1 MQTSFMMRR
10 LLAGLALSA
19 LLTAPVKDAAGQ
31 SAVVRTVR
39 VEVGD
44 SSGRPVGDARI
55 TVRETAAIV
64 RSDSNGVA
72 LLRDLPRSP
81 LHLSVKRLGFDSVEV
96 DLSASSEKLR
106 LTLQVHAEPI
116 AGLERREPA
125 SVPGGFAE
133 RRAHRSGIF
142 ITPQQIARS
151 HASAPSDLLQRLSFV
166 SLVAVGSGHGV
177 RFAPDAPM
185 GSAARYSYG
194 RPTEPCIPMILL
206 DGKPAPALEL
216 DDLHM
221 DEILAIEV
229 YRSQATI
236 PPPFIA
242 GGTAE
247 CGAIVVW
254 MTRTK

>member
-1 MQTSFMMRR
+1 LR
-10 LLAGLALSA
+10 LVAGLAVGA
-19 LLTAPVKDAAGQ
+19 LLTAPLKVATGQ
-31 SAVVRTVR
+31 SAAARTVR
-39 VEVGD
+39 IEVAD
-44 SSGRPVGDARI
+44 SSGRPIGDARI
-55 TVRETAAIV
+55 SMRETAATA

-96 DLSASSEKLR
+96 EVSASSEKVR

-133 RRAHRSGIF
+133 RRAHRGGVF

-151 HASAPSDLLQRLSFV
+151 HASVPSDLLQRLSFV
-166 SLVAVGSGHGV
+166 SLVAVASGHGV

-185 GSAARYSYG
+185 GSASQYSYG
-194 RPTEPCIPMILL
+194 RPTEPCMPMILL
-206 DGKPAPALEL
+206 DGKPAPNVEM

-221 DEILAIEV
+221 DEILAMEV
-229 YRSQATI
+229 YRSQAMV
-236 PPPFIA
+236 PPQFIS
-242 GGTAE
+242 GGAAE
-247 CGAIVVW
+247 CGAVVVW
-254 MTRTK
+254 MRRAK